1 SKEEGRLE
9 VGGEYI
15 HELNSGRGGEVSH
28 ACMPG
33 CLIKCS
39 NIYVDAEGNEMVS
52 PLEYETISLL
62 GTNCALDH
70 PDDIAR
76 MNYFANDLGIDTI
89 EVGATIGVLME
100 AGEGAFGD
108 TQFMASVFDDLRAGN
123 ERGRL
128 YAQGTARVGE
138 HFGVKRVPV
147 IKKQAISAYD
157 PRVIEVTGVSMM
169 VTAQGAD
176 HTTGNLPT
184 YKSEDKDVGD
194 LARASYQAQVGSAV
208 ADSLGLCIFGRSVTD
223 ENLRLIADAINA
235 AHDAGMEP
243 DDLLAMGR
251 DALRME
257 HEFNVQAGFTQADDE
272 LPEFFTTEPLAPT
285 NKVSRL
291 RSAEVNRHMQV
302 LMN

>member
-1 SKEEGRLE
+1 
-9 VGGEYI
+9 
-15 HELNSGRGGEVSH
+15 
-28 ACMPG
+28 
-33 CLIKCS
+33 
-39 NIYVDAEGNEMVS
+39 MVS

-62 GTNCALDH
+62 GTNCALYH

-76 MNYFANDLGIDTI
+76 MNYFANDLGVDSI

-100 AGEGAFGD
+100 AGEGEFGD
-108 TQFMASVFDDLRAGN
+108 TDFMKSVFEDLMAGN
-123 ERGRL
+123 ERGRI

-184 YKSEDKDVGD
+184 YKSEGRAIAD
-194 LARASYQAQVGSAV
+194 LAEASYGAQLNSAV

-223 ENLRLIADAINA
+223 ENLQLIADAVNA
-235 AHDAGMEP
+235 AHDAGIEP
-243 DDLLAMGR
+243 DDILAMGR
-251 DALRME
+251 EALRME
-257 HEFNVQAGFTQADDE
+257 HEFNVQAGFTEVDDE
-272 LPEFFTTEPLAPT
+272 LPEFFVTEPLAPS

-291 RSAEVNRHMQV
+291 RSAEVNEHMQA